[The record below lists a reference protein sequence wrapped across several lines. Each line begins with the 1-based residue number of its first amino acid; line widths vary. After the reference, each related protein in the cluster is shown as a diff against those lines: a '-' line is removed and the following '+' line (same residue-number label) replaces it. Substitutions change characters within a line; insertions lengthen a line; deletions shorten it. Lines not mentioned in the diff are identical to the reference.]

1 MLVSII
7 MNCYNSDVYLK
18 EAIDSIYMQ
27 SYQNW
32 EIIFWDNGSTDNSAS
47 IANSYDKRLRYFFV
61 EKTTPLG
68 KARNL
73 ALKEAQGMYVAFL
86 DCDDVYLP
94 DKIKIQLSAMKEN
107 NAVLSYGSWVKIN
120 AKGEELKINNL
131 PDGFSHNFEALLLRY
146 IVNFQTLMINNN
158 YLKENNINFDE
169 NLTFSADHNLV
180 LNIAYNAPVLSISKL
195 LVKYRV
201 HSNSMSKNRKIDK
214 FNDFEYTINFLD
226 QLGAQEKYHNFLF
239 FALIAK
245 YRMLILD
252 SFDEKKYK
260 ATLLII
266 VQFLLIF
273 VKEFFRKIK
282 HR

>member
-7 MNCYNSDVYLK
+7 MSCYNSDVYLK

-86 DCDDVYLP
+86 DCDDVFLP

-120 AKGEELKINNL
+120 AKGEELTTLKGI
-131 PDGFSHNFEALLLRY
+131 GKQKAKA
-146 IVNFQTLMINNN
+146 IVEYRKEHCFKTKNDLANVKGIG
-158 YLKENNINFDE
+158 LKTVEKNKEDIKVG
-169 NLTFSADHNLV
+169 SC
-180 LNIAYNAPVLSISKL
+180 SK
-195 LVKYRV
+195 K
-201 HSNSMSKNRKIDK
+201 
-214 FNDFEYTINFLD
+214 
-226 QLGAQEKYHNFLF
+226 
-239 FALIAK
+239 
-245 YRMLILD
+245 
-252 SFDEKKYK
+252 
-260 ATLLII
+260 
-266 VQFLLIF
+266 
-273 VKEFFRKIK
+273 
-282 HR
+282 

>member
-1 MLVSII
+1 

-120 AKGEELKINNL
+120 AKGEELKINKL